1 MNKRILLM
9 SACLGLASA
18 ASAAR
23 DFHWYFYPIDTAMT
37 PVDTENMTTGPAKL
51 RYDSKGTAKVAYV
64 RPQKQIYYA
73 ELDGNNWKWQ
83 KVDSGLNE
91 DSRISMDL
99 DNAGMPHII
108 YEPDGYKVIRYAGYD
123 GKDWIR
129 KNLDTILDPGFGNY
143 YTVDI
148 KLDSKKNLHLF
159 YPRRNSDN
167 DGNNGA
173 TYARVG
179 TDLNRARR
187 DSLCS
192 CVSSSGKWGG
202 LILDSKENPVI
213 AYYRNDK
220 EKFQVAHLKGGEP
233 FAIDSVIGN
242 DVTVPYGQYASIGR
256 DENDSIYISH
266 HKRDPANLLMT
277 SGRPGGPYKTE
288 NIAPLGGSPLWNT
301 PSPITV
307 AKNGVPYIAYVNCVT
322 KTSKAVSE
330 AKLRIAWKKDG
341 VWQTETVDST
351 SAITGLWADIALNKD
366 GLPSIVYFN
375 YSKRQLWLAVA
386 KPDAPVDAN
395 NNGILD
401 YQETPIGTIGLIK
414 NRLGRTSSNK
424 TSGKAI
430 YDTMGRKSG
439 KSLPRRAGNLI
450 PSSPVFSK

>member
-1 MNKRILLM
+1 
-9 SACLGLASA
+9 
-18 ASAAR
+18 
-23 DFHWYFYPIDTAMT
+23 
-37 PVDTENMTTGPAKL
+37 VAKL
-51 RYDSKGTAKVAYV
+51 RYDSKGVAKLVYV
-64 RPQKQIYYA
+64 RPQMNVIYA
-73 ELDGNNWKWQ
+73 ELDGTNWKWQ
-83 KVDSGLNE
+83 KVDSGLGS

-99 DNAGMPHII
+99 DKDGKPHIV
-108 YEPDGYKVIRYAGYD
+108 YEPYGYKVIRYAGYD
-123 GKDWIR
+123 GKDWTM
-129 KNLDTILDPGFGNY
+129 KNLDTIFDPTFENY

-148 KLDSKKNLHLF
+148 KVDSKKDLHIF
-159 YPRRNSDN
+159 YPRMNSPN
-167 DGNNGA
+167 DGHSGA

-179 TDLNRARR
+179 TDLVRARR
-187 DSLCS
+187 DSICN
-192 CVSSSGKWGG
+192 CGGSSGKWGSI
-202 LILDSKENPVI
+202 ILDSKENPII

-220 EKFQVAHLKGGEP
+220 EKFQVAHSNGVQP

-242 DVTVPYGQYASIGR
+242 DVVVPYGQYASIGR

-266 HKRDPANLLMT
+266 HKRAPADLLMS

-288 NIAPLGGSPLWNT
+288 NIAPLGGSTLWNT
-301 PSPITV
+301 PSPIVV
-307 AKNGVPYIAYVNCVT
+307 AKNGVPYIAYVNCAT

-330 AKLRIAWKKDG
+330 SKLRIAWKKDG

-351 SAITGLWADIALNKD
+351 SAIVGLWADIALNKD

-414 NRLGRTSSNK
+414 NRMCRTSSIQN
-424 TSGKAI
+424 SGKAI

-439 KSLPRRAGNLI
+439 KNVPRRAGNAN